1 MFLYLPDIASKE
13 SVSFITNKNVK
24 VIDASTAFRTNPNWT
39 YGIPELTQTQ
49 REKIKNSKRVCVPG
63 CHASGL
69 IISMKPLIVKN
80 IISNS
85 QKLICHSITG
95 FSGRKL

>member
-13 SVSFITNKNVK
+13 SVSFITNENVK

-49 REKIKNSKRVCVPG
+49 R
-63 CHASGL
+63 
-69 IISMKPLIVKN
+69 
-80 IISNS
+80 
-85 QKLICHSITG
+85 
-95 FSGRKL
+95 